1 MPLPQI
7 DTLRRFLSSRRS
19 ELGYTYDQL
28 AVISGVSRRTLVSI
42 ETGGS
47 PGSME
52 TWFRLSTALN
62 VGFDELFTVVTGRA
76 TTMKPALSTHIPV
89 AVLPIVVA
97 SIVEPIVEPTG
108 TPIVVPQLA
117 VPPIASVVPLRPH
130 VVAEEKPLPFSA

>member
-62 VGFDELFTVVTGRA
+62 VGFDELFTVVTGKA

-97 SIVEPIVEPTG
+97 SIVEPTG
-108 TPIVVPQLA
+108 TPIVVSQLA